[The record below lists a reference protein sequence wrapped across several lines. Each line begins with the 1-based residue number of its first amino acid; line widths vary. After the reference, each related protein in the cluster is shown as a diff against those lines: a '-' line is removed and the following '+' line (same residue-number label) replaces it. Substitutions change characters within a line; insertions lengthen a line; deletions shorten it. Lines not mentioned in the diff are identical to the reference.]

1 LPEIGEKRI
10 PCAAAPFPVKGGC
23 GIVLS
28 VGVSAN
34 ADVNCAGFFIASAR
48 RRCQA
53 NEKNFFHARAK
64 SRNVAQNQSAS
75 GRDLKQSI
83 ESCGLSD

>member
-53 NEKNFFHARAK
+53 NEKKFSMRARNRETSRKINARAGAISSSQ
-64 SRNVAQNQSAS
+64 SRVA
-75 GRDLKQSI
+75 D
-83 ESCGLSD
+83 